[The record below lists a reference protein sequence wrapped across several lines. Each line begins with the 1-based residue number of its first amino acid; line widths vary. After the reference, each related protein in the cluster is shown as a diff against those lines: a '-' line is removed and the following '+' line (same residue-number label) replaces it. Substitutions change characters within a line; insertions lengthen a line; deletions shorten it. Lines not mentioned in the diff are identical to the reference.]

1 MMQQIGKSFSA
12 FNQNALASLAYIMT
26 QNIWFL
32 IIGISALATIL
43 MMLKEELDYS
53 VNEVHD
59 VF

>member
-1 MMQQIGKSFSA
+1 MMQQLGKSFSA

-32 IIGISALATIL
+32 IIGISAIATIL